1 MLFTFFRIAKHSNLF
16 LHDRRK
22 TEFARY
28 LLFHNAFS
36 VYFSLKSNDQ
46 NRDLKTLVTIYW
58 RDMTRIYSFY
68 RLWRLWLR
76 NDSYD
81 MGGPWVVLA
90 LLVERSL
97 PNQRSLV
104 GSVRIQ
110 SSTILTYQQN
120 KETRGR
126 GIARIVNLGMLS
138 LIQTKAILLEPA
150 TRRVRC
156 D

>member
-1 MLFTFFRIAKHSNLF
+1 M
-16 LHDRRK
+16 
-22 TEFARY
+22 
-28 LLFHNAFS
+28 
-36 VYFSLKSNDQ
+36 
-46 NRDLKTLVTIYW
+46 
-58 RDMTRIYSFY
+58 
-68 RLWRLWLR
+68 
-76 NDSYD
+76 
-81 MGGPWVVLA
+81 VLA

>member
-1 MLFTFFRIAKHSNLF
+1 MSGFGTVGRTVASEPEIL
-16 LHDRRK
+16 
-22 TEFARY
+22 
-28 LLFHNAFS
+28 
-36 VYFSLKSNDQ
+36 
-46 NRDLKTLVTIYW
+46 
-58 RDMTRIYSFY
+58 
-68 RLWRLWLR
+68 
-76 NDSYD
+76 
-81 MGGPWVVLA
+81 
-90 LLVERSL
+90 
-97 PNQRSLV
+97 

-110 SSTILTYQQN
+110 TSTILTYQQN